1 VRAHLALL
9 VSLFVVA
16 AGCGETFISISS
28 DGRIEVAVSTDG
40 GGTGGLTI
48 TVDGGAAQ
56 AVPAGG
62 TVVLSGLAEG
72 RHSVLLGGLAEGC
85 TVDGG
90 NPRVV
95 DVDRGG
101 TASVSF
107 AVRCE
112 PRPRSRL
119 DR

>member
-1 VRAHLALL
+1 MRARLALL
-9 VSLFVVA
+9 ASLCIA

-56 AVPAGG
+56 AVPAAGI
-62 TVVLSGLAEG
+62 VVLSGLAEG

-85 TVDGG
+85 VVDGG

-112 PRPRSRL
+112 SRPRSRL
-119 DR
+119 DG